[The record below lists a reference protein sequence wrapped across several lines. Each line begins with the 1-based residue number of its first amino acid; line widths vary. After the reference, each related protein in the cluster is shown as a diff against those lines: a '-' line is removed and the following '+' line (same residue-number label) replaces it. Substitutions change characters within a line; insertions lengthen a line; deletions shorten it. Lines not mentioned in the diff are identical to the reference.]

1 MFAISPRIHGALR
14 RNTARV
20 ILVALGLFS
29 DGSFMVVRRT
39 QEMRREG
46 TVHPTHVLI
55 VDSAVQLVKKKGIA
69 EFHIDDLL
77 EATGL
82 TRGAIYHHFENVDQV
97 LESALLAIYVEGVN
111 GNIAQVRQ
119 TLASATTFDEFRD
132 GIVEA
137 NRLYVKNAKLRELR
151 KLRAHAMAR
160 TATSSDLAASLSR
173 EQQKLTDEYVVVITE
188 AQRRGW
194 VQEDLDVNSLAVF
207 IQAYS
212 FGIIIDDVSET
223 HIKHDSWALLI
234 ESFFEKCVYAPQPRS
249 TKRSS

>member
-1 MFAISPRIHGALR
+1 MFAISPCILGVLR

-20 ILVALGLFS
+20 ILVALGLLS
-29 DGSFMVVRRT
+29 EGRFMVVRRT
-39 QEMRREG
+39 QEMRRDG
-46 TVHPTHVLI
+46 AVHPTHVLI

-82 TRGAIYHHFENVDQV
+82 TRGAIYHHFENVEQV
-97 LESALLAIYVEGVN
+97 LESALLAIYVEGIN
-111 GNIAQVRQ
+111 ANIAQVRL
-119 TLASATTFDEFRD
+119 TLASATTFNEFRS

-137 NRLYVKNAKLRELR
+137 NRLYVKNTKLREMR
-151 KLRAHAMAR
+151 KLRAHAMAA
-160 TATSSDLAASLSR
+160 TATSGDLAASLAR

-234 ESFFEKCVYAPQPRS
+234 ENFFEKCVYVPQPRS
-249 TKRSS
+249 AKRSN

>member
-1 MFAISPRIHGALR
+1 M
-14 RNTARV
+14 
-20 ILVALGLFS
+20 
-29 DGSFMVVRRT
+29 
-39 QEMRREG
+39 
-46 TVHPTHVLI
+46 
-55 VDSAVQLVKKKGIA
+55 
-69 EFHIDDLL
+69 
-77 EATGL
+77 
-82 TRGAIYHHFENVDQV
+82 
-97 LESALLAIYVEGVN
+97 
-111 GNIAQVRQ
+111 RQ